1 MFNLT
6 SIFQKI
12 IQQTCFT
19 KLLFFNLQ
27 FLLFFFLFYD
37 SIYTIYNLQLT
48 TPLAYIGT
56 AAAPCK
62 QSTMDFFASI
72 GIELCEIYG
81 MSESTGATTIS
92 TPSAHMWGSVGWA
105 VSGAEVKILNAYRNA
120 EGELVKNNDECT
132 KWGGKGS
139 SDATDFDD
147 MNTEEKKGKSPKDY
161 HQGEICYRGRHIMMV
176 SV

>member
-1 MFNLT
+1 MSFG
-6 SIFQKI
+6 
-12 IQQTCFT
+12 
-19 KLLFFNLQ
+19 
-27 FLLFFFLFYD
+27 FY
-37 SIYTIYNLQLT
+37 I
-48 TPLAYIGT
+48 IGT

-120 EGELVKNNDECT
+120 EGKLVKNNDECT

-176 SV
+176 RSKMCSLY

>member
-1 MFNLT
+1 
-6 SIFQKI
+6 
-12 IQQTCFT
+12 
-19 KLLFFNLQ
+19 
-27 FLLFFFLFYD
+27 
-37 SIYTIYNLQLT
+37 
-48 TPLAYIGT
+48 
-56 AAAPCK
+56 
-62 QSTMDFFASI
+62 MDFFASI

-176 SV
+176 SVSKFEKIEKCNYHCVTILDCNYCENYF